1 MSGPATATSEVI
13 WHDVECGSYE
23 ADLPLW
29 RELSSG
35 SRRRSVLELGCGT
48 GRVALALARSGLR
61 VAGIDN
67 HPALVA
73 ELNRRAA
80 ECGLDAT
87 AAEGDIRKPGDGR
100 GDRDL
105 VLAPMQLIQL
115 LDGARERALALV
127 RMHDELAPG
136 GLAAIALVEGDP
148 TASDH
153 VAPGPPLPDVAERDG
168 WIYSSL
174 PLDSE
179 VYDGAIRV
187 RRLRQTVSP
196 DGVLTDEVNVIRLAI
211 TSANEIEREAERVGL
226 SAVGRRDVP
235 VTDAHVGSTVVLL
248 EKSPR

>member
-48 GRVALALARSGLR
+48 GRVALDLARAGSR
-61 VAGIDN
+61 VAGIDSR
-67 HPALVA
+67 PALVA
-73 ELNRRAA
+73 ELNRRAG
-80 ECGLDAT
+80 ERGLDAT
-87 AAEGDIRKPGDGR
+87 AVAGDVREPSDGA
-100 GDRDL
+100 GGRDL

-115 LDGARERALALV
+115 LDGARERALVLA
-127 RMHDELAPG
+127 RMRDELAPG
-136 GLAAIALVEGDP
+136 GLAAVALVEGDP

-153 VAPGPPLPDVAERDG
+153 EAPGPPLPDVAERDG

-179 VYDGAIRV
+179 VDGGAIRV

-196 DGVLTDEVNVIRLAI
+196 DGVLTDEVDVIQLAV
-211 TSANEIEREAERVGL
+211 TTAGEIEREAERVGL
-226 SAVGRRDVP
+226 TAAGRRDVP
-235 VTDAHVGSTVVLL
+235 ATGAHVGSTVVLL
-248 EKSPR
+248 ERSP